1 MAKMVKGRYVALLE
15 IDFHYPENDDNKSA
29 RELMDAFINTAFKVD
44 LEECIT
50 DYLGTKEDC
59 TVNLNQLNAD
69 AYEVEYE

>member
-44 LEECIT
+44 LEKCIT
-50 DYLGTKEDC
+50 DYLGTEEDC
-59 TVNLNQLNAD
+59 TVNLNQLSAD

>member
-59 TVNLNQLNAD
+59 TVNLNQLNAY

>member
-15 IDFHYPENDDNKSA
+15 IDFHYPENEDNKVA
-29 RELMDAFINTAFKVD
+29 RELMDAFRNTAFKVD

-50 DYLGTKEDC
+50 DYLGTEEDC
-59 TVNLNQLNAD
+59 TVNLNQLLAD